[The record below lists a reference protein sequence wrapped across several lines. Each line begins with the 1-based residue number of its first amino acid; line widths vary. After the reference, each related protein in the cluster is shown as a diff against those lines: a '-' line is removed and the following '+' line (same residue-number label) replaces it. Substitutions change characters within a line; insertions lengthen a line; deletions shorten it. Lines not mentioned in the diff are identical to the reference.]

1 MAADFYEMLGVSQE
15 STPSEI
21 KKAYRKLA
29 LKYHPDKNQGDKEAE
44 DKFKEISS
52 AYEVLSDENK
62 RAKYDRFGHDAYT
75 QSGGG
80 GGGGGGDPFDI
91 FSQVFG
97 GGGGGGGGSSI
108 FDQLFG
114 GAGGG
119 GGRRNG
125 PIPGDDL
132 RYDMEL
138 TFEEAVFGVK
148 KEVTVNK
155 TESCDRCSGNG
166 AEPGSKVVKCGY
178 CKGAG
183 QVTMAQGFFSVRQEC
198 PKCSGRGD
206 SFEKTCNTC
215 SGQGTKRTKK
225 KISVTVPAG
234 VDTGNRMRVRGE
246 GDAGAKGGPAGDLY
260 VIMHVKEHEIFT
272 RRDDDILCEIPI
284 NFATATLGGTIE
296 VPTLE
301 GRANLKIAP
310 GTQSGTVMRMRG
322 KGVANLQGRGKGDQH
337 VKVIVEIP
345 TNLNDEQKEALKA
358 FTEACGDTVNPMAE
372 SFLSKAK
379 RWFAG

>member
-1 MAADFYEMLGVSQE
+1 MAKDFYETLGVSKD
-15 STPSEI
+15 STQSEI

-44 DKFKEISS
+44 SKFKEISA

-62 RAKYDRFGHDAYT
+62 RSKYDRFGHDAYT

-80 GGGGGGDPFDI
+80 GAGGGDPFDI

-97 GGGGGGGGSSI
+97 GGGGGSSI

-114 GAGGG
+114 GGGG
-119 GGRRNG
+119 GGRRQG

-138 TFEEAVFGVK
+138 TFEEAVFGCK
-148 KEVTVNK
+148 KEVNLPK
-155 TESCDRCSGNG
+155 SESCDSCKGSG
-166 AEPGSKVVKCGY
+166 AEPGSKVIKCGY

-198 PKCSGRGD
+198 PKCHGRGD
-206 SFEKTCNTC
+206 SFEKECKKC
-215 SGQGTKRTKK
+215 HGGGTVRKKK
-225 KISVTVPAG
+225 KISITVPEG
-234 VDTGNRMRVRGE
+234 VNNGNRMRVRGE
-246 GDAGAKGGPAGDLY
+246 GDAGTKGGPPGDLY
-260 VIMHVKEHEIFT
+260 VIMHVKEHDIFK
-272 RRDDDILCEIPI
+272 RRDEDIECDIPI
-284 NFATATLGGTIE
+284 SFATATLGGSIE
-296 VPTLE
+296 VPTLD

-310 GTQSGTVMRMRG
+310 GTQSGTVLRMRG
-322 KGVANLQGRGKGDQH
+322 KGVKSLHGGSRGDQH
-337 VKVIVEIP
+337 VRVIVEIP
-345 TNLNDEQKEALKA
+345 TNLNSEQKDALEAFA
-358 FTEACGDTVNPMAE
+358 EACGDTVHPMKD
-372 SFLSKAK
+372 SFFEKAK

>member
-1 MAADFYEMLGVSQE
+1 MSKDFYETLGVSKDSSQ
-15 STPSEI
+15 SDI

-62 RAKYDRFGHDAYT
+62 RAKYDRFGHEAYT
-75 QSGGG
+75 QSGG

-97 GGGGGGGGSSI
+97 GGGGGSSI

-114 GAGGG
+114 GGG
-119 GGRRNG
+119 GGRRQG

-132 RYDMEL
+132 RFDLEL
-138 TFEEAVFGVK
+138 TFEEAVFGCK
-148 KEVTVNK
+148 KEVEMAKSEN
-155 TESCDRCSGNG
+155 CDPCKGSG
-166 AEPGSKVVKCGY
+166 AEPGSKVVKCAY

-198 PKCSGRGD
+198 PKCHGRGD
-206 SFEKTCNTC
+206 SFEKKCKKC
-215 SGQGTKRTKK
+215 SGEGTVRKKK
-225 KISVTVPAG
+225 KISITVPEG
-234 VDTGNRMRVRGE
+234 VNNGNRMRVRGE
-246 GDAGAKGGPAGDLY
+246 GDAGSRGGPPGDLY
-260 VIMHVKEHEIFT
+260 VIMHVKEHDIFK
-272 RRDDDILCEIPI
+272 RRDEDIECDIPI
-284 NFATATLGGTIE
+284 SFATATLGGQIE
-296 VPTLE
+296 VPTLD

-310 GTQSGTVMRMRG
+310 GTQSGTILRMRG
-322 KGVANLQGRGKGDQH
+322 KGVKSLHGSSRGDQH
-337 VKVIVEIP
+337 VRVIVEIP
-345 TNLNDEQKEALKA
+345 TNLNAEQKEALENFA
-358 FTEACGDTVNPMAE
+358 EACGDTVHPMKD
-372 SFLSKAK
+372 SFFEKAK

>member
-1 MAADFYEMLGVSQE
+1 MSKDFYETLGVSKDASQ
-15 STPSEI
+15 SDI

-29 LKYHPDKNQGDKEAE
+29 LKYHPDKNQGNKEAE

-62 RAKYDRFGHDAYT
+62 RAKYDRFGHEAYT
-75 QSGGG
+75 QSGG

-97 GGGGGGGGSSI
+97 GGGGGSSI

-114 GAGGG
+114 GGGG

-132 RYDMEL
+132 RHDLEL
-138 TFEEAVFGVK
+138 TFEEAVFGCK
-148 KEVTVNK
+148 KEVEMAK
-155 TESCDRCSGNG
+155 TESCDTCKGNG
-166 AEPGSKVVKCGY
+166 AEPGSKVIKCGY

-198 PKCSGRGD
+198 PKCHGRGETV
-206 SFEKTCNTC
+206 EKKCKKCT
-215 SGQGTKRTKK
+215 GTGSVRKKK
-225 KISVTVPAG
+225 KISITVPEG
-234 VDTGNRMRVRGE
+234 VDNGNRMRVRGE
-246 GDAGAKGGPAGDLY
+246 GDAGSRGGPPGDLY
-260 VIMHVKEHEIFT
+260 VIMHVREHDIFK
-272 RRDDDILCEIPI
+272 RRDEDIECDIPI
-284 NFATATLGGTIE
+284 SFAKATLGGKIE
-296 VPTLE
+296 VPTLD

-310 GTQSGTVMRMRG
+310 GTQSGTVLRMRG
-322 KGVANLQGRGKGDQH
+322 KGVKALHGGSRGDQH
-337 VKVIVEIP
+337 VRVIVEVP
-345 TNLNDEQKEALKA
+345 TNLNSEQKEALENFA
-358 FTEACGDTVNPMAE
+358 EVCGDTVHPMKD
-372 SFLSKAK
+372 SFFEKAK

>member
-1 MAADFYEMLGVSQE
+1 MSKDFYETLAVSKDASQ
-15 STPSEI
+15 SEI

-29 LKYHPDKNQGDKEAE
+29 LKYHPDKNQGDKVAE

-62 RAKYDRFGHDAYT
+62 RSKYDRFGHDAYT
-75 QSGGG
+75 QSGG

-97 GGGGGGGGSSI
+97 GGGGGGGSSI

-114 GAGGG
+114 GGGG
-119 GGRRNG
+119 GGRRQG

-138 TFEEAVFGVK
+138 TFEEAVFGCK
-148 KEVTVNK
+148 KEVNLPK
-155 TESCDRCSGNG
+155 SESCDSCKGSG

-198 PKCSGRGD
+198 PKCSGRGE
-206 SFEKTCNTC
+206 SFEKQCKKC
-215 SGQGTKRTKK
+215 SGGGTVRKRK
-225 KISVTVPAG
+225 KISITVPEG
-234 VDTGNRMRVRGE
+234 VNTGNRMRVRGE
-246 GDAGAKGGPAGDLY
+246 GDAGSKGGPPGDLY
-260 VIMHVKEHEIFT
+260 VIMHVKEHDIFK
-272 RRDDDILCEIPI
+272 RKEEDIECDIPI
-284 NFATATLGGTIE
+284 SFATATLGGSIE
-296 VPTLE
+296 VPTLD
-301 GRANLKIAP
+301 GRANLKISP
-310 GTQSGTVMRMRG
+310 GTQSGTILRMRG
-322 KGVANLQGRGKGDQH
+322 KGVKSLHGGSRGDQN
-337 VKVIVEIP
+337 VRVIVEIP
-345 TNLNDEQKEALKA
+345 TNLNLEQKDALEAFA
-358 FTEACGDTVNPMAE
+358 EACGDTVHPMKD
-372 SFLSKAK
+372 SFFEKAK